1 MVSRK
6 AYVKAKDRLCKNP
19 YPIISRGNTGF
30 DIDTKDD
37 FEKLKKLRFKY
48 RSMIKNIINK
58 IINFLALN

>member
-37 FEKLKKLRFKY
+37 FEKLKKL
-48 RSMIKNIINK
+48 K
-58 IINFLALN
+58 IQI